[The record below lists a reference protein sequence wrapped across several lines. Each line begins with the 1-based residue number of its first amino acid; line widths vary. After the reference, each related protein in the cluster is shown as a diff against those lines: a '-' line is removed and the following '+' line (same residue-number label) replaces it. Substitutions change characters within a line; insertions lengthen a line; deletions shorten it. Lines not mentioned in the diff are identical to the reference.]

1 MALADAAL
9 ITVAQ
14 AGAWLKL
21 DSATITSDTE
31 LLEALILA
39 ATKMAEDYCGRK
51 WITQTITETHVGNG
65 ESYLELNY
73 WPVTDVTSITVD
85 GTALTS
91 TEWSERLSIGRLY
104 CAQVWE
110 STIDASAIWE
120 LDSEIVIVYTA
131 GYDTDRSVVQGLVPA
146 AVTAVKM
153 LVALLYENREGVKS
167 VSIDGVGSTVYDDGP
182 MPLWK
187 TVIYPLKVSVL

>member
-1 MALADAAL
+1 MSLATEAL

-21 DSATITSDTE
+21 DAATITADTE

-39 ATKMAEDYCGRK
+39 ATKLTEDYCGRK
-51 WITQTITETHVGNG
+51 WITQTLTETRVGNG
-65 ESYLELNY
+65 ETYLALNW
-73 WPVTDVTSITVD
+73 WPVTDVASITMD

-104 CAQVWE
+104 YASSWE
-110 STIDASAIWE
+110 AEVEASAVWD

-131 GYDTDRSVVQGLVPA
+131 GYDTDRTVVQGLVPLV
-146 AVTAVKM
+146 VTAVKM
-153 LVALLYENREGVKS
+153 LVAELYENREGVQS
-167 VSIDGVGSTVYDDGP
+167 ISIDGVGRTDYRVKDP
-182 MPLWK
+182 IWK
-187 TVIYPLKVSVL
+187 QLIQPLKVSVL